1 MKFTK
6 YSVGRIICGFI
17 ITIILFDNGL
27 KINTWQFWV
36 VYLSAWA
43 MSFIQYC
50 EDFNK

>member
-6 YSVGRIICGFI
+6 YSVGRIICCFI
-17 ITIILFDNGL
+17 MTIILFDNGL

-36 VYLSAWA
+36 IYLLAWV

-50 EDFNK
+50 EDFDK

>member
-6 YSVGRIICGFI
+6 YSVSRIICCSI
-17 ITIILFDNGL
+17 ITVILFDNGL
-27 KINTWQFWV
+27 EINTWQFWV

-50 EDFNK
+50 EDFDK